1 MNTKFI
7 VPISLFILLAF
18 SACEREEKTGS
29 VAVSFSHYIDN
40 QPLQLNQMLYTN
52 AAENNYQV
60 NEVKYFISKIY
71 FITEDNQLVKVK
83 QDDGIHYVDLNYPNT
98 TTWQLDQIREG
109 EYKAVQ
115 FVFGLDEE
123 DNTSNRFPN
132 PPECNFFWPQHLG
145 GGYHYLQINGK
156 WQPPTG
162 DLKNFNFHTGIGQLY
177 HSNVFTVDSIYA
189 YVHNYITLTLPLE
202 FEVEH
207 KELTQIEMR
216 MNIEQWFKDPYVYDF
231 NYFGGSIMQNQ
242 NAQMVIKT
250 NGRDVFKWYATDED

>member
-1 MNTKFI
+1 M
-7 VPISLFILLAF
+7 
-18 SACEREEKTGS
+18 
-29 VAVSFSHYIDN
+29 
-40 QPLQLNQMLYTN
+40 
-52 AAENNYQV
+52 
-60 NEVKYFISKIY
+60 
-71 FITEDNQLVKVK
+71 
-83 QDDGIHYVDLNYPNT
+83 
-98 TTWQLDQIREG
+98 
-109 EYKAVQ
+109 
-115 FVFGLDEE
+115 
-123 DNTSNRFPN
+123 
-132 PPECNFFWPQHLG
+132 
-145 GGYHYLQINGK
+145 QINGK